1 MLQPALHGAKG
12 QEQGAAGA
20 AAPSSS
26 SSLRPGDSTLCWHR
40 LGPAASPR
48 AAFGEEQGWDRFPK
62 AAVLGLAE
70 PCVLR
75 WEEDPEGNIA
85 VCLRLGPPPPA
96 EKSGISFLRVVPEG
110 FEPLFLLTPHRARY
124 PFKKRIKKKCKLNI

>member
-70 PCVLR
+70 PCVVR
-75 WEEDPEGNIA
+75 WEEDPEGNVA

-96 EKSGISFLRVVPEG
+96 EKVKFLSSEWCQEALSPSF
-110 FEPLFLLTPHRARY
+110 
-124 PFKKRIKKKCKLNI
+124 C